1 MSRDRNRHSSFPE
14 RDDERP
20 SALSADGLTVGPLLG
35 EDGEDMGT
43 YHFAVLLSDAPPG
56 LVLPLVAGF
65 ARAVSPGG
73 RWRRRA
79 LAIHAAGALCAFVR
93 EIVKLYPDLDAIEDL
108 SPEMYRGW
116 FWEVGSGAVWPGRIV
131 IVRVLLEE
139 TDGVPRETLQ
149 KVRTLEASK
158 PDHGASKPYTRS
170 EFRRLRS
177 ALRKTA
183 FAGYARV
190 AANAA
195 HLAVYRAG
203 GEPDDAPRRQLM
215 DEDWSRGEF
224 LDHLARTG
232 RLPDG
237 YLGSEHADRVPVRE
251 ALGCG
256 PGVDT
261 RAALF
266 PTTSEMSAVAAL
278 IACECGWNS
287 SSILHLDLCAVER
300 IAGAGGRGATYRIEL
315 DKPRRG
321 PGRRFMS
328 AILTRRQARLWE
340 MAVAFTQPARDT
352 LAALGHPTAQ
362 LLIASSQS
370 SETTGP
376 ADVFIVDLLMQP
388 PGSFPWHPK
397 VQLETDDGAPLRVN
411 FRRLRMTWL
420 GMHRRPNQN
429 TRAVLE
435 SS

>member
-14 RDDERP
+14 PDDERP

-43 YHFAVLLSDAPPG
+43 YPFAGPLSDAPPG

-79 LAIHAAGALCAFVR
+79 LAIQAAGALRAFVR

-116 FWEVGSGAVWPGRIV
+116 FREVGSGAVWPGRIV

-139 TDGVPRETLQ
+139 TDGVRRETLQ
-149 KVRTLEASK
+149 AVRTLRASK
-158 PDHGASKPYTRS
+158 PDHGASKPYSRS
-170 EFRRLRS
+170 EFRRIRS

-183 FAGYARV
+183 FSGYARV
-190 AANAA
+190 APNAA

-203 GEPDDAPRRQLM
+203 EEPDDAPRWQLM

-237 YLGSEHADRVPVRE
+237 YLGSEHAGRVLVRE

-256 PGVDT
+256 PGVGT

-266 PTTSEMSAVAAL
+266 PTTSEMFAMAAL
-278 IACECGWNS
+278 SACERGWNS
-287 SSILHLDLCAVER
+287 SSIMALGLGAVER
-300 IAGAGGRGATYRIEL
+300 ISGAGGRGATCRIEL
-315 DKPRRG
+315 DKPQRR
-321 PGRRFMS
+321 PGHRYTS
-328 AILTRRQARLWE
+328 EILTGRQARLWE

-352 LAALGHPTAQ
+352 LAELGHPTTQ
-362 LLIASSQS
+362 LLVAVSQS
-370 SETTGP
+370 SEPTGP
-376 ADVFIVDLLMQP
+376 ARVFITDLLTQS
-388 PGSFPWHPK
+388 PGSRSWHRNVNLK
-397 VQLETDDGAPLRVN
+397 ADDGTPLKVTLQ
-411 FRRLRMTWL
+411 RLRKTWL
-420 GMHRRPNQN
+420 A
-429 TRAVLE
+429 RA
-435 SS
+435 S